1 MPKLTRNFLKGRM
14 NKDLDE
20 RLVPKGEYRDA
31 QNIQISTSEG
41 SDVGAIEAMLGNTKL
56 ANAPDNQTWTN
67 RFGLTSPVVIGAA
80 RDTQNN
86 KIYWFITSAANNVD
100 AILEYSESDNRIVPV
115 IVDTRDG
122 SETGDPV
129 LNFNVD
135 YLITG
140 INIIDGMLFWTDD
153 LNEPR
158 KINIETFKAGSTG
171 NTVSLNATTQV
182 YRPTS
187 PPPEPVLQTRFFTED
202 DITVI
207 RKAPDQALTVTAYP
221 SIYTGA
227 GTGITPVTL
236 THNFYNV
243 AVGDVPNVAFDQS
256 INWSGNAS
264 TDFIISGY
272 IDNED
277 GSRDN
282 YEIRGE
288 IDTYTSAS
296 DVDILINSISEDI
309 PNQAIDWEL
318 LLVEDDPIF
327 KNDFPRFTYR
337 YKFIDGEYSPFAPFS
352 KAAFVPGEFEY
363 LSRDGNN
370 IGMESV
376 IRKISLTNL
385 AARPSDVD
393 EIELLYKGARS
404 TNVYLIDSF
413 KHDNTEIV
421 QTLSLPDIT
430 SGTLGR
436 VIDSA
441 QLLRLYDNV
450 PKKAKAQEIVGNR
463 IVYGNYLENYDI
475 DNSFINI
482 TAGSTAGTH
491 AAGNFGEE
499 SVKSDREYQIGV
511 TFIDDYGRESP
522 VFTSIGGAVTINSD
536 KSSNSNSLFASLS
549 GFPSPPPAGISKF
562 KYYVK
567 DPSSEYY
574 NIALDRYYE
583 AEDGGIW
590 LSFPSSER
598 NKVQEGQF
606 LRLKKQHDA
615 SAAVNDNNKYK
626 ITNISNEAPEHLLE
640 RKVAQSRAAIQ
651 IDSAASYSF
660 IRVGRNKV
668 KFYGPSPDVIDD
680 GTNLTVSN
688 KSFSDNIKKGNYISF
703 AQDFQSTSPGS
714 AIYEIVSGGHIG
726 DPVTIGTTKYV
737 IYEITL
743 KEKIKPRDIWLE
755 SISSN
760 QIFGAI
766 IYKPEIRRSPEFV
779 GRFFTKINPNAAFF
793 DNVKSAFNDLTIDF
807 IQSSIIDVAATLDG
821 SLTSSDFAV
830 GWEDTLDPDTG
841 TTFLLPSIGSN
852 NFRLA
857 VARTDDLSSDY
868 PGGNQSGTL
877 NNDLTNDFYNNL
889 VVGTTIKFVYSD
901 NSVSSDYYTI
911 TNLNTT
917 SPASL
922 GGYNRTGTN
931 NGSGRNTEYTL
942 NRNFDDSQPVTLPIG
957 NLINIIGIALY
968 EEDLIGADN
977 LLSSTNPAVFETEPL
992 ELADLDLY
1000 YEATDAI
1007 DLGTNN
1013 TNLRSPQTLNFFN
1026 TYSFGNGVESNRIRD
1041 DFNAPVIG
1049 NGVRVSSTI
1058 EEPYKEERRGSGMIF
1073 SGIINSRSGINES
1086 NQFLMAQDITKD
1098 LNPIHGTIQKLSAR
1112 GAAARG
1118 DLIALCEDKVFK
1130 ILANK
1135 DALFN
1140 ADGNTNLTATKNVLG
1155 QAIPFA
1161 GEYGISTQPE
1171 SFASF
1176 GFRSYF
1182 CDRTRRAVLRL
1193 SADGLTVIS
1202 DKGLKDYF
1210 RDEWTAQSSNKVFGG
1225 YDEYTGTYHA
1235 KVQGEQVLFSEA
1247 VNGWVTRTSWV
1258 PQYSGISLNNNYY
1271 TFKNGELYIHNNAIR
1286 NNIYGT
1292 QESATVTAVLNDA
1305 PISIKNFKTLE
1316 YQGDTGWTAQ
1326 ITTDQEKGLA
1336 NLANFV
1342 KREGLYQTYIQ
1353 GVENTWSSGLQS
1365 GDIDFYS
1372 LSILG
1377 VGEHSGTDV
1386 GLTGGAKTFEF
1397 TSDID
1402 TAISIGDKLYFQDG
1416 NNIINL
1422 GDITAIDRS
1431 SSPRTITSDNI
1442 PQAGASTVN
1451 TGEFIFAAKDKRVN
1465 TSGIIGYYAD
1475 VTFTNTSSDKSE
1487 LFGIG
1492 SEVFISS
1499 E

>member
-1 MPKLTRNFLKGRM
+1 M

-20 RLVPKGEYRDA
+20 RMVPKGEYRDA

-41 SDVGAIEAMLGNTKL
+41 SDIGAIEAMLGNTKI
-56 ANAPDNQTWTN
+56 ANAPGSQTWVSN
-67 RFGLTSPVVIGAA
+67 FGLISPKVIGAA

-86 KIYWFITSAANNVD
+86 KIYWFITSSASDVD
-100 AILEYSESDNRIVPV
+100 AILEYDEASDEISPV
-115 IVDTRDG
+115 IVDARAGGDDP
-122 SETGDPV
+122 DPV
-129 LNFNVD
+129 LNFNVN

-158 KINIETFKAGSTG
+158 KINIETFKAGSSA
-171 NTVSLNATTQV
+171 NTTSLNATTQV
-182 YRPTS
+182 YRPYDVS
-187 PPPEPVLQTRFFTED
+187 VPPVLQTRFFIED

-243 AVGDVPNVAFDQS
+243 AVSNTPTVTFDQS
-256 INWSGNAS
+256 INWSGNTN

-288 IDTYTSAS
+288 INDYSSAPS
-296 DVDILINSISEDI
+296 VVILINSISEDI

-318 LLVEDDPIF
+318 LLIEDDPIF

-376 IRKISLTNL
+376 IRKITLSNMPD
-385 AARPSDVD
+385 RPSDVK
-393 EIELLYKGARS
+393 EVELLYKGARS

-413 KHDNTEIV
+413 EHDNTSAV
-421 QTLSLPDIT
+421 QPPILPFDIT

-450 PKKAKAQEIVGNR
+450 PKKAKAQEIIGNR

-491 AAGNFGEE
+491 AVGNFGEE

-522 VFTSIGGAVTINSD
+522 VITSTGGAVTISSD

-567 DPSSEYY
+567 DSSSEYY

-583 AEDGGIW
+583 AEDGGVW

-598 NKVQEGQF
+598 NKLQEGQF

-615 SAAVNDNNKYK
+615 SLAVNNNNKYK
-626 ITNISNEAPEHLLE
+626 ITNISNEAPNYIASVKTAVARATLFAYDDTSFSKF
-640 RKVAQSRAAIQ
+640 KVGSNRA
-651 IDSAASYSF
+651 Y
-660 IRVGRNKV
+660 
-668 KFYGPSPDVIDD
+668 FYGPNGQTPDKDNGQPESGSNYVFFSNVKQGNLITFGAVNGFG
-680 GTNLTVSN
+680 GTSEYTI
-688 KSFSDNIKKGNYISF
+688 KSGGPTGLSTIISGIVY
-703 AQDFQSTSPGS
+703 SE
-714 AIYEIVSGGHIG
+714 YEIILETNIL
-726 DPVTIGTTKYV
+726 DT
-737 IYEITL
+737 
-743 KEKIKPRDIWLE
+743 DAWLE
-755 SISSN
+755 GLSTN
-760 QIFGAI
+760 DTFKATLFERT
-766 IYKPEIRRSPEFV
+766 KRPLPEFD
-779 GRFFTKINPNAAFF
+779 GRFFAKISPNSTFFENTYAAFYDLKDQF
-793 DNVKSAFNDLTIDF
+793 EEDILITTQPVANNQISSGQTGVYWDDSAFVSAIEVLPGTIPSNLGLFRLFTVRTDGTPGAVADQIEF
-807 IQSSIIDVAATLDG
+807 KLNIGSKIKFSYADGTASPEYYSII
-821 SLTSSDFAV
+821 
-830 GWEDTLDPDTG
+830 E
-841 TTFLLPSIGSN
+841 
-852 NFRLA
+852 
-857 VARTDDLSSDY
+857 RT
-868 PGGNQSGTL
+868 
-877 NNDLTNDFYNNL
+877 
-889 VVGTTIKFVYSD
+889 K
-901 NSVSSDYYTI
+901 
-911 TNLNTT
+911 
-917 SPASL
+917 SP
-922 GGYNRTGTN
+922 YNRTFG
-931 NGSGRNTEYTL
+931 NGDGIFYDYNLSRD
-942 NRNFDDSQPVTLPIG
+942 FDDPQYDPPGPTASQITG
-957 NLINIIGIALY
+957 IIIYREIVL
-968 EEDLIGADN
+968 N
-977 LLSSTNPAVFETEPL
+977 NKTMLSSTNPAVFETEPL

-1013 TNLRSPQTLNFFN
+1013 VNLITNQTLNFFN

-1041 DFNAPVIG
+1041 DFNAPIIG

-1182 CDRTRRAVLRL
+1182 CDRNRGAVLRL

-1210 RDEWTAQSSNKVFGG
+1210 RDSWAAQLNKKVFGS

-1235 KVQGEQVLFSEA
+1235 RVQNQQVLFSES
-1247 VNGWVTRTSWV
+1247 VNGWVTKVSWL
-1258 PQYSGISLNNNYY
+1258 PDYSGISLNNNYY

-1292 QESATVTAVLNDA
+1292 QQIASVTAVLNDA
-1305 PISIKNFKTLE
+1305 PTAIKNFKTLE
-1316 YQGDTGWTAQ
+1316 YQGDADWSATLS
-1326 ITTDQEKGLA
+1326 TDQEKGLA

-1353 GVENTWSSGLQS
+1353 GVENTWDEDQQS

-1377 VGEHSGTDV
+1377 IGEHSGADV
-1386 GLTGGAKTFEF
+1386 TTVAGNNTVEF
-1397 TSDID
+1397 TIDID
-1402 TAISIGDKLYFQDG
+1402 PAISIGDKLYFQDG
-1416 NNIINL
+1416 NNIVNL
-1422 GDITAIDRS
+1422 GDITAINRS
-1431 SSPRTITSDNI
+1431 SSPKTIVSNI
-1442 PQAGASTVN
+1442 QQLPTGGASTIN
-1451 TGEFIFAAKDKRVN
+1451 RGDFIFAAKDKRVN

>member
-1 MPKLTRNFLKGRM
+1 M

-56 ANAPDNQTWTN
+56 VNAPDNQTWGD
-67 RFGLTSPVVIGAA
+67 RFGLVSPVVIGAA

-86 KIYWFITSAANNVD
+86 KIYWFITSDSSSVD
-100 AILEYSESDNRIVPV
+100 AILEYNESDNRIVPV

-171 NTVSLNATTQV
+171 NTTSLNATTQV
-182 YRPTS
+182 YGRSFLASDINVIT
-187 PPPEPVLQTRFFTED
+187 QTPS
-202 DITVI
+202 I
-207 RKAPDQALTVTAYP
+207 ALTVNAYA
-221 SIYTGA
+221 SIIGGP
-227 GTGITPVTL
+227 GTGITPL
-236 THNFYNV
+236 TTNSNTTFYNKE
-243 AVGDVPNVAFDQS
+243 AGDSIF
-256 INWSGNAS
+256 INWSSSGSTITWPNNSIAVLSTEVEGPNGRIEKYQVVVDSQLVAISNSTGAS
-264 TDFIISGY
+264 FVIISITPG
-272 IDNED
+272 
-277 GSRDN
+277 
-282 YEIRGE
+282 
-288 IDTYTSAS
+288 
-296 DVDILINSISEDI
+296 I
-309 PNQAIDWEL
+309 PNISLAWEM
-318 LLVEDDPIF
+318 LLVEEEPIF
-327 KNDFPRFTYR
+327 KKDFPRFSYR
-337 YKFIDGEYSPFAPFS
+337 YKYSDNKYSTYAPFT
-352 KAAFVPGEFEY
+352 APAFVPGKFEY
-363 LSRDGNN
+363 LSRDGKNK
-370 IGMESV
+370 GMESIV
-376 IRKISLTNL
+376 RKIQLSNFPTIPNN
-385 AARPSDVD
+385 VE
-393 EIELLYKGARS
+393 EIQVLYKNTRS
-404 TNVYLIDSF
+404 NNVYLIETIEYDYSSPP
-413 KHDNTEIV
+413 
-421 QTLSLPDIT
+421 TLSLDIT
-430 SGTLGR
+430 SDTLGKA
-436 VIDSA
+436 IESN
-441 QLLRLYDNV
+441 QLLRLFDNV
-450 PKKAKAQEIVGNR
+450 PKKAKAQEIIGNR
-463 IVYGNYLENYDI
+463 IIYGNYVQGH
-475 DNSFINI
+475 DNPGRVSLTTSVNSVAHSNVGYGIPSVKTDRKYELGVSFIDEN
-482 TAGSTAGTH
+482 
-491 AAGNFGEE
+491 
-499 SVKSDREYQIGV
+499 D
-511 TFIDDYGRESP
+511 RESP
-522 VFTSIGGAVTINSD
+522 VFVNNDSNITFSKGIADAINKVQVVLEAGSAP
-536 KSSNSNSLFASLS
+536 SWASY
-549 GFPSPPPAGISKF
+549 F
-562 KYYVK
+562 KIYIK
-567 DPSSEYY
+567 NNTPEYY
-574 NIALDRYYE
+574 NLALDRYYDSN
-583 AEDGGIW
+583 DGGVW

-598 NKVQEGQF
+598 NKVFEGQYII
-606 LRLKKQHDA
+606 LKKQHD
-615 SAAVNDNNKYK
+615 SEDPVGPNNRYK
-626 ITNISNEAPEHLLE
+626 ILNVSNNAPDFLTKS
-640 RKVAQSRAAIQ
+640 KVIKARGACQTIQ
-651 IDSAASYSF
+651 TQNDF
-660 IRVGRNKV
+660 QVGN
-668 KFYGPSPDVIDD
+668 DVIRFHGPTKGEDQVFYD
-680 GTNLTVSN
+680 SFGSSYNSETYIQFESLNGA
-688 KSFSDNIKKGNYISF
+688 KSDKYRVLHGDAVGLEEVNTLDAN
-703 AQDFQSTSPGS
+703 
-714 AIYEIVSGGHIG
+714 G
-726 DPVTIGTTKYV
+726 DPVVDPNNNNNIIQSNKVLYEIKLAEPLKEGDAWLANIIGVNLIKGL
-737 IYEITL
+737 IYEET
-743 KEKIKPRDIWLE
+743 E
-755 SISSN
+755 SKL
-760 QIFGAI
+760 A
-766 IYKPEIRRSPEFV
+766 EFQ
-779 GRFFTKINPNAAFF
+779 GRFFIKINPNSTFYNSVDAAFATGETPLIKDQTIEVDENS
-793 DNVKSAFNDLTIDF
+793 DNVAVSSYHIYWENFLDNTTNIPTNLPWDTTGNNTLKDFRLEDADNDFNNVDETLKYRGFQKLDIGVKFKFQYADGTLSQDYYKILNKNPIRQALTTSGIDATTWEFTIDRDYDDT
-807 IQSSIIDVAATLDG
+807 QYSGQPTAAQLDKIVIYKEIE
-821 SLTSSDFAV
+821 L
-830 GWEDTLDPDTG
+830 EDQ
-841 TTFLLPSIGSN
+841 
-852 NFRLA
+852 
-857 VARTDDLSSDY
+857 Y
-868 PGGNQSGTL
+868 
-877 NNDLTNDFYNNL
+877 
-889 VVGTTIKFVYSD
+889 
-901 NSVSSDYYTI
+901 
-911 TNLNTT
+911 
-917 SPASL
+917 
-922 GGYNRTGTN
+922 
-931 NGSGRNTEYTL
+931 
-942 NRNFDDSQPVTLPIG
+942 
-957 NLINIIGIALY
+957 
-968 EEDLIGADN
+968 
-977 LLSSTNPAVFETEPL
+977 LLSSSNPAVFETEPD
-992 ELADLDLY
+992 ELADIDIY
-1000 YEATDAI
+1000 WEASDKIATSSSAV
-1007 DLGTNN
+1007 T
-1013 TNLRSPQTLNFFN
+1013 TVLNWHN
-1026 TYSFGNGVESNRIRD
+1026 CYSFGNGVESDRIED
-1041 DFNAPVIG
+1041 DFNASTIG
-1049 NGVRVSSTI
+1049 KGVRVNSI
-1058 EEPYKEERRGSGMIF
+1058 IQELYKEERKGSSMIF
-1073 SGIINSRSGINES
+1073 SGIINSTTGVNES

-1271 TFKNGELYIHNNAIR
+1271 TFKNGELYVHNNAIR
-1286 NNIYGT
+1286 NNIYGA
-1292 QESATVTAVLNDA
+1292 QESATVTAVLNDE

-1326 ITTDQEKGLA
+1326 VTTDQEKGLA

-1442 PQAGASTVN
+1442 PQAGASVVN

>member
-41 SDVGAIEAMLGNTKL
+41 SDVGAVENMLSNTKL
-56 ANAPDNQTWTN
+56 VNAPGNQTWSN
-67 RFGLTSPVVIGAA
+67 QFGLVSPVVIGAA

-86 KIYWFITSAANNVD
+86 KIYWFITSSASDVD
-100 AILEYSESDNRIVPV
+100 AILEYDEDNNEVAPV

-158 KINIETFKAGSTG
+158 KINIETFKAGSAG
-171 NTVSLNATTQV
+171 NTTSLNATTQV
-182 YRPTS
+182 YRPST
-187 PPPEPVLQTRFFTED
+187 PPPNPVLQIRLFIED

-221 SIYTGA
+221 SIYSGA

-243 AVGDVPNVAFDQS
+243 AVGDVPNVAFDQN

-296 DVDILINSISEDI
+296 DIDILINSISEDI

-318 LLVEDDPIF
+318 LLIEDDPIF

-337 YKFIDGEYSPFAPFS
+337 YKFIDGEYSPYAPFS
-352 KAAFVPGEFEY
+352 KVAFVPGEFEY

-376 IRKISLTNL
+376 IRKITLSNMPD
-385 AARPSDVD
+385 RPSDVI
-393 EIELLYKGARS
+393 EVELLYKGARS
-404 TNVYLIDSF
+404 NNVYLIHSF
-413 KHDNTEIV
+413 DHDNTTTV
-421 QTLSLPDIT
+421 QPAILPFDIT

-450 PKKAKAQEIVGNR
+450 PKKAKAQEIISNR
-463 IVYGNYLENYDI
+463 VVYGNYLENYNINNSDI
-475 DNSFINI
+475 RI
-482 TAGSTAGTH
+482 TSSVSSSTH

-499 SVKSDREYQIGV
+499 SVKSDREYQIGI

-522 VFTSIGGAVTINSD
+522 VFTSGGGAVTINGD
-536 KSSNSNSLFASLS
+536 KSNNSNSLVASLS
-549 GFPSPPPAGISKF
+549 NFSIPTGISKF

-583 AEDGGIW
+583 AADGGIW
-590 LSFPSSER
+590 LSFPSAER
-598 NKVQEGQF
+598 NKLQEGQYIT
-606 LRLKKQHDA
+606 LKKQHDNNTP
-615 SAAVNDNNKYK
+615 VTLNNKNK
-626 ITNISNEAPEHLLE
+626 ILAIENEAPDYLKKVPTAFAVGNCLTEVLGGLGFE
-640 RKVAQSRAAIQ
+640 VGDQRVRFWGPPRLPDTDETTAGNVNFYDGFKKGNLIQFSNKYGSGDSYIYEIKQGGPTGYVKDISNTQYALYEISFTQAFKQQDNWLANLSDEQDFRATIFRKEDRALPEFQGRFFVKIAPSANFKDNIK
-651 IDSAASYSF
+651 SAFSSTAASLETELTLL
-660 IRVGRNKV
+660 VD
-668 KFYGPSPDVIDD
+668 PDN
-680 GTNLTVSN
+680 TNLTDDQITVMWDDATAPASATYDPLLPQAN
-688 KSFSDNIKKGNYISF
+688 SSFFRIFIADISGTSPYPSEEDDYITFFTTLANGNYIKFRYTSDTDIS
-703 AQDFQSTSPGS
+703 AKEYRIVNITQVTYQST
-714 AIYEIVSGGHIG
+714 ISGILG
-726 DPVTIGTTKYV
+726 
-737 IYEITL
+737 
-743 KEKIKPRDIWLE
+743 
-755 SISSN
+755 N
-760 QIFGAI
+760 M
-766 IYKPEIRRSPEFV
+766 
-779 GRFFTKINPNAAFF
+779 
-793 DNVKSAFNDLTIDF
+793 LTV
-807 IQSSIIDVAATLDG
+807 QLDKNF
-821 SLTSSDFAV
+821 SD
-830 GWEDTLDPDTG
+830 
-841 TTFLLPSIGSN
+841 SQ
-852 NFRLA
+852 
-857 VARTDDLSSDY
+857 Y
-868 PGGNQSGTL
+868 SGTPTAAQ
-877 NNDLTNDFYNNL
+877 LTGIQL
-889 VVGTTIKFVYSD
+889 LREKELGTDQEF
-901 NSVSSDYYTI
+901 
-911 TNLNTT
+911 
-917 SPASL
+917 
-922 GGYNRTGTN
+922 
-931 NGSGRNTEYTL
+931 
-942 NRNFDDSQPVTLPIG
+942 
-957 NLINIIGIALY
+957 
-968 EEDLIGADN
+968 
-977 LLSSTNPAVFETEPL
+977 LSSTNPAIFETEPL

-1007 DLGTNN
+1007 ALGTNN
-1013 TNLRSPQTLNFFN
+1013 ANLTTNQTLNFFN

-1058 EEPYKEERRGSGMIF
+1058 EEPYREERRGSGMIF

-1086 NQFLMAQDITKD
+1086 NQFLIAQDITKD

-1182 CDRTRRAVLRL
+1182 CDRKRRAVLRL

-1210 RDEWTAQSSNKVFGG
+1210 RDEWTAQVSNKIFGG
-1225 YDEYTGTYHA
+1225 YDEYTNTYHA
-1235 KVQGEQVLFSEA
+1235 KVQGEQVLFSET

-1258 PQYSGISLNNNYY
+1258 PQYSGISLNNIYY
-1271 TFKNGELYIHNNAIR
+1271 TFKNGELYSHNGTSR
-1286 NNIYGT
+1286 NHMYGA
-1292 QESATVTAVLNDA
+1292 QESSSITAVLNDMPA
-1305 PISIKNFKTLE
+1305 AIKNFKTLE
-1316 YQGDTGWTAQ
+1316 YQGDAEWTAE
-1326 ITTDQEKGLA
+1326 IITDQEKGTSALT
-1336 NLANFV
+1336 FIE
-1342 KREGLYQTYIQ
+1342 RENLYQNYIK
-1353 GVENTWSSGLQS
+1353 GTDDTWDNNSGA
-1365 GDIDFYS
+1365 GDIDFKS

-1377 VGEHSGTDV
+1377 VGLLSEQTEITGGTDV
-1386 GLTGGAKTFEF
+1386 FNYN
-1397 TSDID
+1397 ID
-1402 TAISIGDKLYFQDG
+1402 VDNAISIGDRLFYQEG
-1416 NNIINL
+1416 NTIKEIAVISDINLNTLPKTISVRNSILPAGTIIN
-1422 GDITAIDRS
+1422 
-1431 SSPRTITSDNI
+1431 TSAFTFVSKN
-1442 PQAGASTVN
+1442 QT
-1451 TGEFIFAAKDKRVN
+1451 VN
-1465 TSGIIGYYAD
+1465 TSGLIGYYAD
-1475 VTFTNTSSDKSE
+1475 VKFSTGNTNQRME

>member
-1 MPKLTRNFLKGRM
+1 M

-41 SDVGAIEAMLGNTKL
+41 SDVGAIEAMLGNTKI
-56 ANAPDNQTWTN
+56 ASAPNSLTWTDN
-67 RFGLTSPVVIGAA
+67 FGLTSPKVIGAA

-86 KIYWFITSAANNVD
+86 KIYWFITSSASDVD
-100 AILEYSESDNRIVPV
+100 AILEYDEDSNEVAPV
-115 IVDTRDG
+115 IVDTRNG
-122 SETGDPV
+122 GETGDPV
-129 LNFNVD
+129 LNFNVN
-135 YLITG
+135 YLVTG

-171 NTVSLNATTQV
+171 NTTILNATTQV
-182 YRPTS
+182 YRPQNI
-187 PPPEPVLQTRFFTED
+187 PPATGYATRLFIED
-202 DITVI
+202 DVTVI

-221 SIYTGA
+221 SIYSGA

-236 THNFYNV
+236 THNFYNL
-243 AVGDVPNVAFDQS
+243 AVGDTTTVTFNQNIS
-256 INWSGNAS
+256 WSGNTS
-264 TDFIISGY
+264 TVIVSGY

-277 GSRDN
+277 GSRDS
-282 YEIRGE
+282 YEIRGN
-288 IDTYTSAS
+288 ITDYTN
-296 DVDILINSISEDI
+296 DPDFDILINAISEDI

-327 KNDFPRFTYR
+327 KNDFPRFSYR

-352 KAAFVPGEFEY
+352 KAVFVPGEFEY

-376 IRKISLTNL
+376 IRKITLSNIPN
-385 AARPSDVD
+385 RPSDVI
-393 EIELLYKGARS
+393 EVELLYKGARS
-404 TNVYLIDSF
+404 NNVYLIHSF
-413 KHDNTEIV
+413 DHDNTAPV
-421 QTLSLPDIT
+421 QPAILPFDIT

-450 PKKAKAQEIVGNR
+450 PKKAKAQEIIGNR
-463 IVYGNYLENYDI
+463 VVYGNYLENYDI
-475 DNSFINI
+475 INSDIRI
-482 TAGSTAGTH
+482 TSSVSSSTH

-522 VFTSIGGAVTINSD
+522 VFTSGGGAVTINGD
-536 KSSNSNSLFASLS
+536 KSSNSNSLVARLS
-549 GFPSPPPAGISKF
+549 NFSVPTGISKF

-583 AEDGGIW
+583 AADGGIW
-590 LSFPSSER
+590 LSFPSAER
-598 NKVQEGQF
+598 NKLQEGQYIT
-606 LRLKKQHDA
+606 LKKQHDNNTP
-615 SAAVNDNNKYK
+615 VTLNNKNK
-626 ITNISNEAPEHLLE
+626 ILAIENEAPEYLTE
-640 RKVAQSRAAIQ
+640 KENAVAKVDGFTSMLAGAEGFVLGDSRI
-651 IDSAASYSF
+651 
-660 IRVGRNKV
+660 
-668 KFYGPSPDVIDD
+668 KFFGPSNDDSPNFYNNFGNNASIQFFTDGSAIGSDSYRIQGGGPTGESVLIGSDTYYIYEVILDVGIKTKDEWLTQLGNEISIDI
-680 GTNLTVSN
+680 LLN
-688 KSFSDNIKKGNYISF
+688 KISSRVLPEFQGRFFVKISPSANFSDNIKEAFAGSEPEYVLDIEESFGAVDASGYTFDAGLMTTGFAGRLFWKDSAWAPSPLPGYGVSYNSNKLNVFLASSGDINSSTNAATSAYTFFHRLKAGAKVKFKDLNDDLSANFYTILKIEDHDGNSGIVEEYNR
-703 AQDFQSTSPGS
+703 QSPQTGS
-714 AIYEIVSGGHIG
+714 G
-726 DPVTIGTTKYV
+726 KYV
-737 IYEITL
+737 EITL
-743 KEKIKPRDIWLE
+743 DRPFID
-755 SISSN
+755 
-760 QIFGAI
+760 
-766 IYKPEIRRSPEFV
+766 
-779 GRFFTKINPNAAFF
+779 INPTAENQNGQPYYMQIYREKVYT
-793 DNVKSAFNDLTIDF
+793 D
-807 IQSSIIDVAATLDG
+807 QSI
-821 SLTSSDFAV
+821 
-830 GWEDTLDPDTG
+830 
-841 TTFLLPSIGSN
+841 
-852 NFRLA
+852 
-857 VARTDDLSSDY
+857 
-868 PGGNQSGTL
+868 
-877 NNDLTNDFYNNL
+877 
-889 VVGTTIKFVYSD
+889 
-901 NSVSSDYYTI
+901 
-911 TNLNTT
+911 
-917 SPASL
+917 
-922 GGYNRTGTN
+922 
-931 NGSGRNTEYTL
+931 
-942 NRNFDDSQPVTLPIG
+942 
-957 NLINIIGIALY
+957 
-968 EEDLIGADN
+968 
-977 LLSSTNPAVFETEPL
+977 LSSTNPAIFETEPL

-1007 DLGTNN
+1007 ELGNNNANLTTN
-1013 TNLRSPQTLNFFN
+1013 QTLNFFN

-1049 NGVRVSSTI
+1049 NGVRVSSII

-1086 NQFLMAQDITKD
+1086 NQFLIAQDITKD

-1118 DLIALCEDKVFK
+1118 DLIVLCEDKVFK

-1182 CDRTRRAVLRL
+1182 CDRNRRAVLRL

-1202 DKGLKDYF
+1202 DKGLRNYF
-1210 RDEWTAQSSNKVFGG
+1210 GDSWTAQLNEKVFGG
-1225 YDEYTGTYHA
+1225 YDEYTDTYHA
-1235 KVQGEQVLFSEA
+1235 RVQNQQVIFSEN
-1247 VNGWVTRTSWV
+1247 VNGWITRTSWV
-1258 PQYSGISLNNNYY
+1258 PEYSGISLNNNYY

-1292 QESATVTAVLNDA
+1292 QQNATVTAVLNDVPTA
-1305 PISIKNFKTLE
+1305 IKNFKTLE
-1316 YQGDTGWTAQ
+1316 YQGDAGWSATLN
-1326 ITTDQEKGLA
+1326 TDQEKGLA

-1353 GVENTWSSGLQS
+1353 GVENTWNDVLQS

-1377 VGEHSGTDV
+1377 IGEHSGSNVSTAV
-1386 GLTGGAKTFEF
+1386 GSNTFEF
-1397 TSDID
+1397 VIDID
-1402 TAISIGDKLYFQDG
+1402 PAISIGDKLYYQDG

-1422 GDITAIDRS
+1422 GDITAINRS
-1431 SSPRTITSDNI
+1431 SSPRTIVSNI
-1442 PQAGASTVN
+1442 QQLPAGSNTIN

>member
-1 MPKLTRNFLKGRM
+1 M

-41 SDVGAIEAMLGNTKL
+41 SDIGAIEAMLGNTKI
-56 ANAPDNQTWTN
+56 ANAPGSQTWADN
-67 RFGLTSPVVIGAA
+67 FGLISPKVIGAA

-86 KIYWFITSAANNVD
+86 KIYWFITSSASDVD
-100 AILEYSESDNRIVPV
+100 AILEYDEASDEISPV
-115 IVDTRDG
+115 IVDARAGGDDP
-122 SETGDPV
+122 DPV
-129 LNFNVD
+129 LNFNVN

-158 KINIETFKAGSTG
+158 KINIETFKAGSTA
-171 NTVSLNATTQV
+171 NTTSLNATTQV
-182 YRPTS
+182 YRPYDNST
-187 PPPEPVLQTRFFTED
+187 PPVLQTRFFIED

-243 AVGDVPNVAFDQS
+243 AVNDTPTVTFDQS
-256 INWSGNAS
+256 INWSGNTN

-288 IDTYTSAS
+288 INDYTNAPS
-296 DVDILINSISEDI
+296 VDILINSISKDI

-393 EIELLYKGARS
+393 EVELLYKGARS

-450 PKKAKAQEIVGNR
+450 PKKAKAQEIIGNR

-522 VFTSIGGAVTINSD
+522 VFTSTGGAVTINSD
-536 KSSNSNSLFASLS
+536 KSSNSNSLFARLS
-549 GFPSPPPAGISKF
+549 DFSVPAGISKF

-583 AEDGGIW
+583 AEDSGVW

-615 SAAVNDNNKYK
+615 SVAVNDNNKYK

-640 RKVAQSRAAIQ
+640 RKVAQSKAAIQ
-651 IDSAASYSF
+651 IDSAATYSF

-688 KSFSDNIKKGNYISF
+688 KNFSDNIKKGNYISF

-726 DPVTIGTTKYV
+726 DSVVLSNSSGSTSEYF

-755 SISSN
+755 SIGSN

-766 IYKPEIRRSPEFV
+766 IYEPEIRRSPEFV

-821 SLTSSDFAV
+821 TLTSSDFAV

-841 TTFLLPSIGSN
+841 TTFLLPSIGSD

-857 VARTDDLSSDY
+857 VARTEDLSDDY
-868 PGGNQSGTL
+868 PGGNQNGTL

-889 VVGTTIKFVYSD
+889 VVGATIKFVYSD
-901 NSVSSDYYTI
+901 NTVSSDYYTI

-922 GGYNRTGTN
+922 GGYNRTGS

-942 NRNFDDSQPVTLPIG
+942 NRNFDDSQPVTLPTS

-1013 TNLRSPQTLNFFN
+1013 ANLTTNQTLNFFN

-1041 DFNAPVIG
+1041 DFNAPIIG
-1049 NGVRVSSTI
+1049 NGVRVSSII

-1171 SFASF
+1171 SFASY

-1182 CDRTRRAVLRL
+1182 CDRNRGAVLRL

-1210 RDEWTAQSSNKVFGG
+1210 RDSWAAQLNKKVFGS
-1225 YDEYTGTYHA
+1225 YDEYTDAYHA
-1235 KVQGEQVLFSEA
+1235 RVQNQQVLFNES
-1247 VNGWVTRTSWV
+1247 VNGWVTRVSWL
-1258 PQYSGISLNNNYY
+1258 PDYSGISLNNNYY

-1292 QESATVTAVLNDA
+1292 QQSATVTAVLNDA
-1305 PISIKNFKTLE
+1305 PTAIKNFKTLE
-1316 YQGDTGWTAQ
+1316 YQGDAGWTA
-1326 ITTDQEKGLA
+1326 TLNTDQEKGLA

-1353 GVENTWSSGLQS
+1353 GVENTWNETLQS

-1377 VGEHSGTDV
+1377 IGEHSGANVTTIA
-1386 GLTGGAKTFEF
+1386 GNNTFEF
-1397 TSDID
+1397 TIDID
-1402 TAISIGDKLYFQDG
+1402 PAISIGDKLYFQDG
-1416 NNIINL
+1416 NNIVNL
-1422 GDITAIDRS
+1422 GDITAINRS
-1431 SSPRTITSDNI
+1431 SSPKTIVSNI
-1442 PQAGASTVN
+1442 QQLPGGGASIVN